1 MAASDY
7 ITERNLNS
15 LYGGHSPTLSTPA
28 TVWIALCSSAPTRTQ
43 TGTTIPE
50 LDESGYS
57 RFEVTNNT
65 TNWDAAAL
73 DGSDMVKKNAIVA
86 EFGANTGET
95 NWAAATHFAILDAAS
110 GGNLL
115 DFGALST
122 SRTVQP
128 GDVARFPVGSIK
140 VYY

>member
-1 MAASDY
+1 M
-7 ITERNLNS
+7 
-15 LYGGHSPTLSTPA
+15 
-28 TVWIALCSSAPTRTQ
+28 
-43 TGTTIPE
+43 
-50 LDESGYS
+50 
-57 RFEVTNNT
+57 TNNT
-65 TNWDAAAL
+65 TNWDAAEL

>member
-1 MAASDY
+1 MAASNY
-7 ITERNLNS
+7 VTERNLNS

-65 TNWDAAAL
+65 TNWDDAAL

-95 NWAAATHFAILDAAS
+95 DWAAATHFAILDAAS
-110 GGNLL
+110 EGNLL

-128 GDVARFPVGSIK
+128 GDLARFPAGSIK

>member
-1 MAASDY
+1 MAASNY
-7 ITERNLNS
+7 VTERNLNS
-15 LYGGHSPTLSTPA
+15 LYGGNAPTLSTPA

-65 TNWDAAAL
+65 TNWDDAAL
-73 DGSDMVKKNAIVA
+73 DGSDMAKKNAIVA
-86 EFGANTGET
+86 EFGANTGGT

>member
-1 MAASDY
+1 MTASDY
-7 ITERNLNS
+7 LTKRLLNS
-15 LYGGHSPTLSTPA
+15 TYGSNTPTLSTPA
-28 TVWIALCSSAPTRTQ
+28 TVYIALCSSLPSSDQ
-43 TGTTIPE
+43 DGTTIPE

-57 RFEVTNNT
+57 RFAVTNND
-65 TNWDAAAL
+65 TNWDAAVL
-73 DGSDMVKKNAIVA
+73 DGGDMVKENALVS
-86 EFGANTGET
+86 EFGSNTGST
-95 NWAAATHFAILDAAS
+95 AWAAASHFAILDAAT

-128 GDVARFPVGSIK
+128 GDLARFPAGSIK